1 MQTGR
6 RPCADQRA
14 ASEGTTRAHLDLR
27 PRASGPARTWRPAAS
42 RGGGGAAQRHGP
54 GRPRPPL
61 PAASPAA
68 ARLKAATRPLLPAP
82 AGDARASRSF
92 RASAAAAPSPERDA
106 ASPDG
111 SADRPPT
118 PGSPAVSY
126 PRETQRGND
135 MSRGDVDRQVP
146 GTERPRF
153 KAVAPPFRHL
163 RPKDTGA

>member
-1 MQTGR
+1 MCGPKGGLRGNHPGAPGPETSR
-6 RPCADQRA
+6 L
-14 ASEGTTRAHLDLR
+14 GTCEDVA
-27 PRASGPARTWRPAAS
+27 PRGVS
-42 RGGGGAAQRHGP
+42 RGRGGRSAPRPGAAP
-54 GRPRPPL
+54 AP
-61 PAASPAA
+61 PAASPAG
-68 ARLKAATRPLLPAP
+68 ARLKAATHPLLPAP

-111 SADRPPT
+111 SADRPST

-126 PRETQRGND
+126 PRETQRGNE